1 MIDYHHPLRIDLRE
15 ESLLEHFAWPSAR
28 HNFALVHEH
37 DSVGVHGRP
46 VEVVENHDD
55 GSSVSGAPTTLCL
68 REPCRFVAP
77 SSTRGNVVLLVAS
90 PPSPTGVLLL
100 QVGTPDSPKVPDVRR
115 YLREFL
121 SDPRVLDM
129 PAPARAL
136 LLNGV
141 ILPFRPRRSGEAYEK
156 IWTEDGSPLTLHT
169 QALSAA
175 VQEILGDRYRVAF
188 GMRYG
193 NPSIHAAVGGLVD
206 ANCPRIIVL
215 PLFPQYAS
223 ASSGS
228 AVAKTFEVLG
238 ERRNIPDVV
247 TIGAFYDDPGYLR
260 AVAGV
265 ARPLLEEFDA
275 DHVVFSYHGLP
286 ETQVRKSDPS
296 GEWCLATAS
305 CCDRITD
312 VNRSCY
318 RAQCFATTRGLVSEL
333 RLSDGSFTT
342 AFQSR
347 LAGQK
352 WIEPFTDKE
361 LPKLYDRG
369 VRRLAV
375 LAPAFTADC
384 LETLEEIGIRG
395 RQQWQGIGGEELL
408 LVPCVNANARW
419 ASAVAD
425 LVRKAG

>member
-1 MIDYHHPLRIDLRE
+1 MRRRSRE
-15 ESLLEHFAWPSAR
+15 GLLEHVSQPSEGDNCYLLHETMRSAWSAQR
-28 HNFALVHEH
+28 
-37 DSVGVHGRP
+37 
-46 VEVVENHDD
+46 VEVVEDHDS
-55 GSSVSGAPTTLCL
+55 GPSISGGARGPAPARTLSV
-68 REPCRFVAP
+68 VAL
-77 SSTRGNVVLLVAS
+77 SSTRGNVVLPVAS
-90 PPSPTGVLLL
+90 PLSPTGVLLL

-141 ILPFRPRRSGEAYEK
+141 ILPFRPRRSAEAYEK

-175 VQEILGDRYRVAF
+175 VQEMLGDGYRVAF

-193 NPSIHAAVGGLVD
+193 SPSIGVAVGGLVD

-260 AVAGV
+260 SVAGV
-265 ARPLLEEFDA
+265 ARPLLEEFHP

-296 GEWCLATAS
+296 GDWCLATAS

-333 RLSDGSFTT
+333 RLSDGSFSTT
-342 AFQSR
+342 FQSR

-361 LPKLYDRG
+361 LPKLYERG

-395 RQQWQGIGGEELL
+395 RQQWQETGGEELL